1 MATTPTN
8 NPVPSNDLNDFRYNC
23 EKVDEIVN
31 SDNEKYSDR
40 FGVERYTI
48 DGVRKNLIPLGKQYM
63 TLADAQ
69 ADIANIPE
77 GSTTYYRSQDDN
89 ALAVEV
95 MNVSGTLQPTGRKMP
110 SYASVLKQYMESSL
124 LTKIQASMSFSGE
137 LLNGA
142 TGWNGFN
149 VSPGQYYG
157 GWAIPA
163 GSTGYNSYVA
173 PKVTLTASL
182 ISEMAGKRV
191 LFVFGVTHSAALK
204 DAIGDQTKFV
214 PYAWLD
220 GVAVSNPN
228 VVAIN
233 ISATESVVLFEADI
247 TSSSTDVSVALQ
259 YKIDSATEEQLTF
272 YTNSAFYRVLEAK
285 SFIASLDAYSRTK
298 VVPPV
303 DSGSI
308 LIMPSIIEVLNG
320 ATRDTATGK
329 ISIPA
334 GSTGYNT
341 YHGKFVAVHNNR
353 NRAGETIRLV
363 SVFNCSTKFIQTLNS
378 YVIAVAKK
386 LDGVQSTGVQVAG
399 SEKLRVVDDNTFM
412 ISADYVVSGNASELV
427 SVYFQL
433 RDNTYSATDRDF
445 TPVSS
450 TFFFISDGDSRGDVA
465 RVVNQRKLTSGNLA
479 NTLLS
484 VAGEAFNGGILTPAT
499 KSLTIPTG
507 ATGKNSYIQPFLDYS
522 NLVKFPGSRL
532 KLSLLFTTSIDVTT
546 QSPVQ
551 INIRVNTPSGQNNT
565 AAEMTRLKKLTST
578 LFLAEVIYTL
588 TGTETTLAPYL
599 QVKSTTTRTSDAL
612 FQLTD
617 IRAEFLDILAIGDT
631 LNDQMLSF
639 RESVL
644 KTEIDKA
651 IAGVSSD
658 IQYYKTVKIKADGSG
673 DFTSLNA
680 AIAANGSGLTYNTRI
695 KYEIYEGIYPTLNAV
710 NPKYVDFCGIGQRNN
725 IWIKGELPD
734 NVDPAQIPLNQTM
747 WVNDTCRLF
756 NLKITC
762 KNMRYPIHS
771 DAQAYPDLTIKN
783 ANIVLEGCH
792 IEHYGNAGAQAYQN
806 SISSGVNVWSSCH
819 AWGGGL
825 HSGEKINCL
834 NTDFIS
840 PTTAFYSHSNKD
852 FDAPCHITI
861 ENGSLRNSDPNG
873 ISALAIQNLGSGQ
886 VSYLNLKGVDIQGII
901 SVDSNTWRAEK
912 LSSQWGN
919 RNLEMQVNLYGCS
932 PVAVRSTNDSRVL
945 QLISIDT
952 ANSSVAV
959 SGTAVPALF
968 GQNPVVIKGG
978 SGYPARVLSSH
989 SVKGEVT
996 GGLIG
1001 QRLGDCTAVNKTLIV
1016 TFDGGTP
1023 VTLTLAA
1030 NYTSMTNDA
1039 VVSALNT
1046 LLNDSAG
1053 RAFSVITPY
1062 NNEAPVYQSDR
1073 EKILTNNTNVV
1084 ILKGTAVS
1092 FNNSKLYGRRATDSD
1107 NRATIAGIALENIAP
1122 GEQGRVQVSG
1132 YIYRTY
1138 VAFTGTAPSAFL
1150 ATCSVNSDG
1159 TLSAGSTNPVL
1170 QRVSTETY
1178 EII

>member
-1 MATTPTN
+1 MSDMDPLYELMKDSAEDMSEAAVEMKSMMTADATTDVTIGGYGPK
-8 NPVPSNDLNDFRYNC
+8 PSF
-23 EKVDEIVN
+23 
-31 SDNEKYSDR
+31 S
-40 FGVERYTI
+40 
-48 DGVRKNLIPLGKQYM
+48 KQ
-63 TLADAQ
+63 L
-69 ADIANIPE
+69 
-77 GSTTYYRSQDDN
+77 R
-89 ALAVEV
+89 ALAALPADTIRESHI
-95 MNVSGTLQPTGRKMP
+95 NAAIGTKTQVPAT
-110 SYASVLKQYMESSL
+110 
-124 LTKIQASMSFSGE
+124 FSGE

-149 VSPGQYYG
+149 ACPSQYYG
-157 GWAIPA
+157 GWLIPA

-182 ISEMAGKRV
+182 LSEMMGKRV
-191 LFVFGVTHSAALK
+191 LFIFGVTHSAALK
-204 DAIGDQTKFV
+204 DVIGDQTKFV
-214 PYAWLD
+214 PYAWLN
-220 GVAVSNPN
+220 GVAVSDPN

-233 ISATESVVLFEADI
+233 MSATESVVLFEADI

-259 YKIDSATEEQLTF
+259 YKIDSAAESQLTF
-272 YTNSAFYRVLEAK
+272 YTNSAFYRVLDAK

-298 VVPPV
+298 AVPPV
-303 DSGSI
+303 DSGSVV
-308 LIMPSIIEVLNG
+308 IMPAFIELFNG
-320 ATRDTATGK
+320 ATRDAATGK

-334 GSTGYNT
+334 GSTGNNT
-341 YHGKFVAVHNNR
+341 YYGRFDAVHNNR

-363 SVFNCSTKFIQTLNS
+363 AVFNCSAKFIQTLTA
-378 YVIAVAKK
+378 YTIGIAKK
-386 LDGVQSTGVQVAG
+386 LDGVQSTGGQVAG
-399 SEKLRVVDDNTFM
+399 SERLRVVDDTTFM
-412 ISADYVVSGNASELV
+412 ISADYVVAGNASELV
-427 SVYFQL
+427 AVYFQL
-433 RDNTYSATDRDF
+433 RDNTYSATARDF

-450 TFFFISDGDSRGDVA
+450 SYLFVSDGDFRGDIA

-479 NTLLS
+479 NTLS
-484 VAGEAFNGGILTPAT
+484 SIAGEAFNGGVLTPAT

-507 ATGKNSYIQPFLDYS
+507 ATGNNSYIQPFLDHG
-522 NLVKFPGSRL
+522 NLVKFPGARL
-532 KLSLLFTTSIDVTT
+532 KLSLMFTTSDDVTV

-551 INIRVNTPSGQNNT
+551 VNLRVNTPSGQNNT
-565 AAEMTRLKKLTST
+565 AAEMTRIKVLTSK
-578 LFLAEVIYTL
+578 LLLAEVVYTL
-588 TGTETTLAPYL
+588 TGTETALAPYL
-599 QVKSTTTRTSDAL
+599 QVKSTTTRTTDAS

-639 RESVL
+639 RLSAL
-644 KTEIDKA
+644 KTAIDKEISNA
-651 IAGVSSD
+651 AGGVT
-658 IQYYKTVKIKADGSG
+658 YYKTVTIKQDGSG
-673 DFTSLNA
+673 DYTSLAA
-680 AIAANGSGLTYNTRI
+680 AIAANGGGFTALTQILY
-695 KYEIYEGIYPTLNAV
+695 KLYSGIYPERNINFPAYIT
-710 NPKYVDFCGIGQRNN
+710 VDGIGNP
-725 IWIKGELPD
+725 WIKGELPA
-734 NVDPAQIPLNQTM
+734 NVDPAQIPLNQTIWM
-747 WVNDTCRLF
+747 NNTATIRNV
-756 NLKITC
+756 KITC

-771 DAQAYPDLTIKN
+771 DAQAYPDLSIKN
-783 ANIVLEGCH
+783 AVLSLEGCH
-792 IEHYGNAGAQAYQN
+792 IEHYGNADAQAYQN
-806 SISSGVNVWSSCH
+806 SISSGVSVWSSCH

-834 NTDFIS
+834 NTDFVS

-852 FDAPCHITI
+852 FDAPCRIAI
-861 ENGSLRNSDPNG
+861 EGGSLQNRDPNG

-886 VSYLNLKGVDIQGII
+886 VSFLNMKGVTIQGII
-901 SVDSNTWRAEK
+901 SIDSNTWRAVK
-912 LSSQWGN
+912 LENQLAD
-919 RNLEMQVNLYGCS
+919 RNSEMRVYLHGCS
-932 PVAVRSTNDSRVL
+932 PVAVRSTNDSRAL
-945 QLISIDT
+945 QLISIDA

-959 SGTAVPALF
+959 SGSAVPALF

-1001 QRLGDCTAVNKTLIV
+1001 QRLGDCTTVNKTLTV

-1084 ILKGTAVS
+1084 ILKGTAVA
-1092 FNNSKLYGRRATDSD
+1092 FNNSKLYGRRATNSD

-1122 GEQGRVQVSG
+1122 GDQGRVQVSG

-1159 TLSAGSTNPVL
+1159 TLSAGSTNPIL
-1170 QRVSTETY
+1170 QRVATETY

>member
-1 MATTPTN
+1 MADYNELYNEMKDAVDGLSASSVEMKSMMTADATTDVTIGGYGPK
-8 NPVPSNDLNDFRYNC
+8 PSF
-23 EKVDEIVN
+23 
-31 SDNEKYSDR
+31 S
-40 FGVERYTI
+40 
-48 DGVRKNLIPLGKQYM
+48 KQ
-63 TLADAQ
+63 L
-69 ADIANIPE
+69 
-77 GSTTYYRSQDDN
+77 R
-89 ALAVEV
+89 ALAALPADTIRESHI
-95 MNVSGTLQPTGRKMP
+95 NAAIGTKTQVPAT
-110 SYASVLKQYMESSL
+110 
-124 LTKIQASMSFSGE
+124 FSGE

-149 VSPGQYYG
+149 VSPSKYYG

-173 PKVTLTASL
+173 PKITLTDSL
-182 ISEMAGKRV
+182 LSEMMGKRI
-191 LFVFGVTHSAALK
+191 LFIFGVTHSAALK

-214 PYAWLD
+214 PYAWLN

-233 ISATESVVLFEADI
+233 MSATESVVLFEADI
-247 TSSSTDVSVALQ
+247 TPSSTDVAVALQ

-412 ISADYVVSGNASELV
+412 ISADYVVSENESELV

-450 TFFFISDGDSRGDVA
+450 TFFFVSDGDSRGDIA

-479 NTLLS
+479 NTLS
-484 VAGEAFNGGILTPAT
+484 SIAGEAFNGGVLTPAT

-507 ATGKNSYIQPFLDYS
+507 ATGNNSYIQPFLDHG
-522 NLVKFPGSRL
+522 NLVKFPGARL
-532 KLSLLFTTSIDVTT
+532 KLSLMFTTSDDVTV
-546 QSPVQ
+546 QSPVRV
-551 INIRVNTPSGQNNT
+551 NIRVNTPSGQNNT
-565 AAEMTRLKKLTST
+565 AAEMTRIKVLTPKL
-578 LFLAEVIYTL
+578 LLAEIVYTL
-588 TGTETTLAPYL
+588 TGAETALAPYL
-599 QVKSTTTRTSDAL
+599 QVKSTTTRTTDAS

-631 LNDQMLSF
+631 LNDQMLAF

-644 KTEIDKA
+644 KTAIDKA
-651 IAGVSSD
+651 IAGVSSG
-658 IQYYKTVKIKADGSG
+658 ITYYKTVTIKPDGTG
-673 DFTSLNA
+673 DFTTLKA
-680 AIAANGSGLTYNTRI
+680 AIAANGAGMTFNTRI
-695 KYEIYEGIYPTLNAV
+695 KYEVYEGIYTDLNTV
-710 NPKYVDFCGIGQRNN
+710 VPKYVDIWGIGQRGNC
-725 IWIKGELPD
+725 WLKGELPD
-734 NVDPAQIPLNQTM
+734 NVDPTQITLNQTLWM
-747 WVNDTCRLF
+747 NDTSRII
-756 NLKITC
+756 NLKVTA

-771 DAQAYPDLTIKN
+771 DSLAYPDASIKN
-783 ANIVLEGCH
+783 ATLGISRCH

-806 SISSGVNVWSSCH
+806 SISSGVTVWSSCH

-825 HSGEKINCL
+825 HSGETIESDDTEYL
-834 NTDFIS
+834 S
-840 PTTAFYSHSNKD
+840 PTTAFYSHSNGD
-852 FDAPCHITI
+852 FDMPCKITI
-861 ENGSLRNSDPNG
+861 KGGSLRNKDPNG

-886 VSYLNLKGVDIQGII
+886 VGVCDVHGVDIQGII
-901 SVDSNTWRAEK
+901 SVDSNTWRATK

-919 RNLEMQVNLYGCS
+919 RNSEMQIYLHSCS

-945 QLISIDT
+945 QLISVDA

-959 SGTAVPALF
+959 SGSAVPALF

-1001 QRLGDCTAVNKTLIV
+1001 QRLGDCTTVNKTLTV
-1016 TFDGGTP
+1016 AFDGGTP

-1084 ILKGTAVS
+1084 ILKGTAVA
-1092 FNNSKLYGRRATDSD
+1092 FNNSKLYGRRATNSD

-1138 VAFTGTAPSAFL
+1138 VAFTGAAPSTFL

>member
-1 MATTPTN
+1 MSDMDPLYELMKDSAEDMSEAAVEMKSMMTADATTDVTIGGYGPK
-8 NPVPSNDLNDFRYNC
+8 PSF
-23 EKVDEIVN
+23 
-31 SDNEKYSDR
+31 S
-40 FGVERYTI
+40 
-48 DGVRKNLIPLGKQYM
+48 KQ
-63 TLADAQ
+63 L
-69 ADIANIPE
+69 
-77 GSTTYYRSQDDN
+77 R
-89 ALAVEV
+89 ALAALPADTIRESHI
-95 MNVSGTLQPTGRKMP
+95 NAAIGTKTQVPAT
-110 SYASVLKQYMESSL
+110 
-124 LTKIQASMSFSGE
+124 FSGE

-149 VSPGQYYG
+149 ACPSQYYG
-157 GWAIPA
+157 GWLIPA
-163 GSTGYNSYVA
+163 GSTGYNSYVT

-182 ISEMAGKRV
+182 LSEMMGKRV
-191 LFVFGVTHSAALK
+191 LFIFGVTHSAALK

-214 PYAWLD
+214 PYAWLN

-233 ISATESVVLFEADI
+233 MSATESVVLFEADI
-247 TSSSTDVSVALQ
+247 TPSSTDVAVALQ

-320 ATRDTATGK
+320 ATRDRATGK

-412 ISADYVVSGNASELV
+412 ISADYVVSENESELV

-450 TFFFISDGDSRGDVA
+450 TFFFVSDGDSRGDIA

-479 NTLLS
+479 NTLS
-484 VAGEAFNGGILTPAT
+484 SIAGEAFNGGVLTPAT

-507 ATGKNSYIQPFLDYS
+507 ATGNNSYIQPFLDHG
-522 NLVKFPGSRL
+522 NLVKFPGARL
-532 KLSLLFTTSIDVTT
+532 KLSLMFTTSDDVTV
-546 QSPVQ
+546 QSPVRV
-551 INIRVNTPSGQNNT
+551 NIRVNTPSGQNNT
-565 AAEMTRLKKLTST
+565 AAEMTRIKVLTPKL
-578 LFLAEVIYTL
+578 LLAEVVYTL

-599 QVKSTTTRTSDAL
+599 QVKSTTTRTTDAS

-617 IRAEFLDILAIGDT
+617 IRAEFLDILSIGDT
-631 LNDQMLSF
+631 LNDQMLAF

-644 KTEIDKA
+644 KTAIDKA
-651 IAGVSSD
+651 IDGVSSG
-658 IQYYKTVKIKADGSG
+658 IVYYKKTVTIKPDGTG
-673 DFTSLNA
+673 DYLTLAA
-680 AIAANGSGLTYNTRI
+680 AIAENGGGESFSNRVRYNV
-695 KYEIYEGIYPTLNAV
+695 YEGVYTDLNV
-710 NPKYVDFCGIGQRNN
+710 VIPKYADVFGVGQRGN
-725 IWIKGELPD
+725 IWLRGELPAD
-734 NVDPAQIPLNQTM
+734 SAPALISSTQTVWM
-747 WVNDTCRLF
+747 NETSTIK
-756 NLKITC
+756 NLKITA
-762 KNMRYPIHS
+762 KNMRYPVHS
-771 DAQAYPDLTIKN
+771 DSIAFGDASIKN
-783 ANIVLEGCH
+783 ASLGIIGCH
-792 IEHYGNAGAQAYQN
+792 IEHYGNAEAQAYQN
-806 SISSGVNVWSSCH
+806 SIGSGVTVWTSCH

-825 HSGEKINCL
+825 HSGEHVTSE
-834 NTDFIS
+834 NTDYIS
-840 PTTAFYSHSNKD
+840 PTSAFYYHTQAD
-852 FDAPCHITI
+852 FDEPCVITATG
-861 ENGSLRNSDPNG
+861 GSMRNTAGGP
-873 ISALAIQNLGSGQ
+873 ALVLQNLGSGQ
-886 VSYLNLKGVDIQGII
+886 INRCELDGVTMQGVATI
-901 SVDSNTWRAEK
+901 DSNTWRGKK
-912 LSSQWGN
+912 LTSQWGD
-919 RNLEMQVNLYGCS
+919 RNAEMQLHMRNCT
-932 PVAVRSTNDSRVL
+932 PVGVRSTNDSRVL
-945 QLISIDT
+945 QLVSTDS
-952 ANSSVAV
+952 ASSSVAV
-959 SGTAVPALF
+959 SGSAVPALF
-968 GQNPVVIKGG
+968 GQNPVIIPGG
-978 SGYPARVLSSH
+978 SGYPARILSSH
-989 SVKGEVT
+989 SVKGEVA

-1001 QRLGDCTAVNKTLIV
+1001 QRLGDCSTTSKSLVVA
-1016 TFDGGTP
+1016 FDGGSA
-1023 VTLTLAA
+1023 VTLTLSA
-1030 NYTSMTNDA
+1030 NYTAMSNDA

-1046 LLNDSAG
+1046 LMNDSAG

-1084 ILKGTAVS
+1084 ILKGTAVA
-1092 FNNSKLYGRRATDSD
+1092 FNNSKLYGRRATNSD

-1138 VAFTGTAPSAFL
+1138 VAFTGTAPSVFL

-1159 TLSAGSTNPVL
+1159 TLSAGSTNPIL
-1170 QRVSTETY
+1170 QRVATETY